1 MAKKRKAD
9 FWDSRE
15 ARLIAVRLAR
25 FGVLPEPVVR
35 GLVKNTMAQRAID
48 HGVALRRGTVNLA
61 AMTTPD
67 RKSQISSSVIRLEAK
82 LVSGEFSVDRAGA
95 GALRNVSIIS
105 AGPAIGHGFIVDDA
119 MLQQVADAINNSPNG
134 FKVRLGHPWLED
146 GVFYRLGRAVKGAR
160 VETTANGNKVR
171 GDIVFGKYAAKS
183 PKGGDLAG
191 YVMDLADED
200 PAELGVSI
208 SFEPDQ
214 YEERLDPATGEPIA
228 PAGRIKKL
236 LAVDIVDDPAANP
249 DGLLS
254 RTRDSGQ
261 LTMDNAVT
269 PPVSTVHCQLPTTT
283 NQPGREHGRSGI
295 TNEQGESDMNLN
307 IRQRAYLTSCG
318 LATDATDEQI
328 KTFITELKAGQVKY
342 LTSLQST
349 DEDKTP
355 ATPATPTPPAEPAK
369 GDTDDADKAAEKA
382 LSGDRQRRKDILAL
396 AIGDKPAVSL
406 DAAQQWAD
414 DGVSL
419 ADARR
424 LAELAKTLTP
434 IPTGRVEGGTD
445 RNLAT
450 IAEGISDALLLRAD
464 WGGHAKP
471 LMTFDRYTGQAER
484 DAEGRIIARKP
495 GPRAEQMRR
504 HSVPELAKHYLA
516 AVGVSGNNLSAMS
529 GGQVLEL
536 ASCRRDQFGQRLREA
551 GGSVDLAMSTSDF
564 PYILADAMGK
574 VFLGG
579 YNLAPST
586 GQLWTR
592 RMTARDFKDVKL
604 LNLSDAP
611 ALQSRAEGQGIS
623 FGTMS
628 ESREVVAL
636 AEYSSGLIWT
646 RRAQI
651 NDDLGVLRDGGAM
664 ALGAMARYKEDDVV
678 YAILTA
684 NAALADGIAL
694 FYATHGNISSG
705 ASTAV
710 YAAAAPGVHPTIVQ
724 LFLESEQAPVMK
736 QEVLWDTD
744 DLKVAVRHSVA
755 AKAADYRGLYKDL
768 TGNAT
773 VASLALIVQAMAIQT
788 APGGAF
794 LNLRP
799 TFILCPAGVSQ
810 VTWSQLVGCSVD
822 PAKNNATNNPFFNQL
837 TVIGEPRLN

>member
-1 MAKKRKAD
+1 MSDGKKKRITAEAQRR
-9 FWDSRE
+9 RE
-15 ARLIAVRLAR
+15 AEDAKRQNRKAKVRR
-25 FGVLPEPVVR
+25 
-35 GLVKNTMAQRAID
+35 TID
-48 HGVALRRGTVNLA
+48 HTVALRRGTVNLA
-61 AMTTPD
+61 AATTPD
-67 RKSQISSSVIRLEAK
+67 LKSQITNNIVRLEAK
-82 LVSGEFSVDRAGA
+82 LASGEFSVDRAGA

-105 AGPAIGHGFIVDDA
+105 AGPAIGHGFIVDDV
-119 MLQQVADAINNSPNG
+119 MLQQTADAINAAG
-134 FKVRLGHPWLED
+134 GVKVRLTHPWLED
-146 GVFYRLGRAVKGAR
+146 GVLYRLGRAVKGAR

-208 SFEPDQ
+208 SFEPDE

-236 LAVDIVDDPAANP
+236 LAVDVVDDPAANP

-254 RTRDSGQ
+254 EKRNQEPGTRNPEPGTRNPEPGTRNPGAPGTQ
-261 LTMDNAVT
+261 NE
-269 PPVSTVHCQLPTTT
+269 
-283 NQPGREHGRSGI
+283 QPGREHGRSGI
-295 TNEQGESDMNLN
+295 TNEQGESDMKLN
-307 IRQRAYLTSCG
+307 TRQRAYLTSCG
-318 LATDATDEQI
+318 LATDAADEQI

-342 LTSLQST
+342 LTSLQSA

-355 ATPATPTPPAEPAK
+355 ATPAEPAK
-369 GDTDDADKAAEKA
+369 GDTAGSPNSPQADADKAAEKA
-382 LSGDRQRRKDILAL
+382 LSGDRQRRKDILSL
-396 AIGDKPAVSL
+396 AAAEGATVSL
-406 DAAQQWAD
+406 DAARQWAD

-424 LAELAKTLTP
+424 LAELARTLTP

-450 IAEGISDALLLRAD
+450 IADGISDALLLRA
-464 WGGHAKP
+464 GAQ
-471 LMTFDRYTGQAER
+471 LMTFDRYTGQADR
-484 DAEGRIIARKP
+484 DEAGRIIPRKA
-495 GPRAEQMRR
+495 GERAQAMRR
-504 HSVPELAKHYLA
+504 LSVPELGKHYLA

-736 QEVLWDTD
+736 QEVQWDTD

-755 AKAADYRGLYKDL
+755 AKAADYRGLYKDI